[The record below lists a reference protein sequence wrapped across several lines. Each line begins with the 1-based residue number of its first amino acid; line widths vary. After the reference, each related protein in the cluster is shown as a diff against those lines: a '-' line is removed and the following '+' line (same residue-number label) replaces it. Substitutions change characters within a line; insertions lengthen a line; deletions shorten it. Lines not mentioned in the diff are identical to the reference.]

1 MGRALRPYG
10 AVGVCPKPTVLLA
23 SIQAHIYNRHPEA
36 GDTYTCV
43 WLSLSSRVPQG
54 LTDVLSVF
62 VVLLQKQHSLL
73 LLGDVQREVDE

>member
-1 MGRALRPYG
+1 MGRALCSYD
-10 AVGVCPKPTVLLA
+10 AVGVCPSPIVLLA
-23 SIQAHIYNRHPEA
+23 SIQAYISNRHPEA

-54 LTDVLSVF
+54 LADVLSVF

>member
-1 MGRALRPYG
+1 M
-10 AVGVCPKPTVLLA
+10 GVCPNLIVLLA
-23 SIQAHIYNRHPEA
+23 SIQAHVYNRHPEA

-62 VVLLQKQHSLL
+62 VVLLQKQHSLR
-73 LLGDVQREVDE
+73 LLGDVQMEVDE